1 MYTSNQHSKLI
12 QRLKLQPRHSR
23 VTTISDALGA
33 LNTSAKVLGSSVVS
47 ATDSINKL
55 NDQTRKA
62 SGYQYLSS
70 ILDNLGTK
78 YQTVVKEALDF
89 EKRNKSLQDS
99 FGLTAESAAKLG
111 ASLDKVAHQYAIS
124 EDNIRKYAGAIKNL
138 LPTLRQ
144 SASSDKSFY
153 QGMIKTQK
161 ILQTNL
167 GLTEDQAN
175 KYTLYAQIVLNCT
188 INFRIKKSAVYNG
201 PVPLTARRKNE
212 SQRSSRK
219 TLCCRIFG
227 IPEIV

>member
-175 KYTLYAQIVLNCT
+175 KYTLYAQSVGKTGDEMLRAT
-188 INFRIKKSAVYNG
+188 
-201 PVPLTARRKNE
+201 KNIAD
-212 SQRSSRK
+212 S
-219 TLCCRIFG
+219 IDPAG
-227 IPEIV
+227 DWI